1 MEVISE
7 QHITQLNVKQSLWD
21 QVFTIAP
28 LVVVGTRENKGYDL
42 APKHMVSPIGFGP
55 YFGFVCTSRHGTFHN
70 IRKTGEFTVSF
81 PKPDQLVFT
90 SLSASPRRESISKS
104 DAVLGTLPVVKA
116 LGMDAP
122 LIDGCYLYLECRFY
136 KLIEG
141 FDDYAIITGEV
152 IAAYADKSYARL
164 SEQGEQEQLQKNPLL
179 AYIAPGRFAS
189 IDQTFN
195 FPFPKDFKR

>member
-7 QHITQLNVKQSLWD
+7 QNITQLNVKQSLWD

-55 YFGFVCTSRHGTFHN
+55 YFGFVCTPRHGTFHN
-70 IRKTGEFTVSF
+70 IRETGEFTVSF

-90 SLSASPRRESISKS
+90 SLSASPRQESISKS
-104 DAVLGTLPVVKA
+104 DTVLGTLPVVKA

-122 LIDGCYLYLECRFY
+122 LIEGSYLYLECRFY

-152 IAAYADKSYARL
+152 LAAYADKEYARL
-164 SEQGEQEQLQKNPLL
+164 SEQDEQEQLQHNPLL
-179 AYIAPGRFAS
+179 AYVAPGRFAR
-189 IDQTFN
+189 IAQTFN

>member
-1 MEVISE
+1 MEAISE

-28 LVVVGTRENKGYDL
+28 LVVVGTKENKGYDL

-55 YFGFVCTSRHGTFHN
+55 YFGFVCTPRHGTFRN
-70 IRKTGEFTVSF
+70 IRETGEFTVSF

-90 SLSASPRRESISKS
+90 SLSASPRQESISKS
-104 DAVLGTLPVVKA
+104 DAIQETLPVVKA

-122 LIDGCYLYLECRFY
+122 LVDGSYLYLECRFY

-152 IAAYADKSYARL
+152 VAAYADKEYARL
-164 SEQGEQEQLQKNPLL
+164 SELDEQEQLQNNPLL
-179 AYIAPGRFAS
+179 AYVAPGRFARIS
-189 IDQTFN
+189 QTYN

>member
-1 MEVISE
+1 MEVIGE

-55 YFGFVCTSRHGTFHN
+55 YFAFVCTPRHGTFRN
-70 IRKTGEFTVSF
+70 IRESGEFTVSF

-90 SLSASPRRESISKS
+90 SLSASPRQESVSKS
-104 DAVLGTLPVVKA
+104 DTVLGTLPVVKA

-122 LIDGCYLYLECRFY
+122 LIDGSYLYLECRFY

-152 IAAYADKSYARL
+152 LAAYADKEYARI
-164 SEQGEQEQLQKNPLL
+164 SEQDEQEQLHNNPLL
-179 AYIAPGRFAS
+179 AYVAPGRFAR
-189 IDQTFN
+189 IAQTYN

>member
-1 MEVISE
+1 MEAISE

-28 LVVVGTRENKGYDL
+28 LVVVGTKENKGYDL

-55 YFGFVCTSRHGTFHN
+55 YFGFVCTPRHGTFRN
-70 IRKTGEFTVSF
+70 IRETGEFTVSF

-90 SLSASPRRESISKS
+90 SLSASPRQESISKS
-104 DAVLGTLPVVKA
+104 DAIQETLPVVKA
-116 LGMDAP
+116 LSMDAP
-122 LIDGCYLYLECRFY
+122 LVDGSYLYLECRFY

-152 IAAYADKSYARL
+152 VAAYADKEYARL
-164 SEQGEQEQLQKNPLL
+164 SELDEQEQLQKNPLL
-179 AYIAPGRFAS
+179 AYVAPGRFARIS
-189 IDQTFN
+189 QTYN

>member
-1 MEVISE
+1 MEAISE

-21 QVFTIAP
+21 QVFTVAP

-42 APKHMVSPIGFGP
+42 APKHMVSPVGFGP
-55 YFGFVCTSRHGTFHN
+55 YFAFVCTPRHGTYQN

-90 SLSASPRRESISKS
+90 SLSASPRQETLSKS
-104 DAVLGTLPVVKA
+104 DTVLGTLPVVKA

-122 LIDGCYLYLECRFY
+122 LIDGSYLYLECRFY

-152 IAAYADKSYARL
+152 LAAYADKAYARL
-164 SEQGEQEQLQKNPLL
+164 SEQDEQEQLQKNPLL
-179 AYIAPGRFAS
+179 AYVAPGRFAQ
-189 IDQTFN
+189 IAQTFN

>member
-1 MEVISE
+1 MEVIGE

-55 YFGFVCTSRHGTFHN
+55 YFAFVCTPRHGTFRN
-70 IRKTGEFTVSF
+70 IRETGEFTVSF

-90 SLSASPRRESISKS
+90 SLSASPRQESISKS
-104 DAVLGTLPVVKA
+104 DAIQETLPVVKA
-116 LGMDAP
+116 MGMDAP
-122 LIDGCYLYLECRFY
+122 LVDGSYLYLECRFY

-152 IAAYADKSYARL
+152 VAAYADKEYARL
-164 SEQGEQEQLQKNPLL
+164 SEQDEQEQLYKNPLL
-179 AYIAPGRFAS
+179 AYVAPGRFAR
-189 IDQTFN
+189 IAETYN